1 MSYDIYL
8 NDPVTKEKIQ
18 LESPHHMR
26 GGTYCL
32 GGDPEAHVNMTYNY
46 SGIICGLL
54 GEKSIRSIYGLSGAA
69 SLPTLRDAVSKLKD
83 DVSTNYWE
91 ATEGN
96 VKRSLMQLIALAEM
110 HPDGIWDGD

>member
-18 LESPHHMR
+18 LESPHRMR
-26 GGTYCL
+26 GGTYPF
-32 GGDPEAHVNMTYNY
+32 GGDLEAHVNMTYNY
-46 SGIICGLL
+46 SAIIERFL
-54 GEKSIRSIYGLSGAA
+54 GYNGIRSIYGLSGAD
-69 SLPTLRDAVSKLKD
+69 SLPPLRGAVAKLKD